1 MPKPRTDTE
10 RLGKFID
17 PRVRIGSVSS
27 LRSFTE
33 SKLTHMGD
41 EIHVIASSVPLGV
54 LMSYDT
60 FMKLQNA
67 YMDARE
73 EEK

>member
-10 RLGKFID
+10 RLDFID
-17 PRVRIGSVSS
+17 RCNKEFEEIIGQGPRGFKFVVDGSISAYN
-27 LRSFTE
+27 RGGEF
-33 SKLTHMGD
+33 GD
-41 EIHVIASSVPLGV
+41 GTLPTIREAI
-54 LMSYDT
+54 D
-60 FMKLQNA
+60 A